1 MVEKEK
7 IYLIEARCPSLD
19 VDSKEFDNFI
29 TSNEDFKKFCQ
40 EVFDLEDADPFD
52 PVFLRYVKKF
62 EKVTVCKEKVFEE
75 RDIQGIQKV
84 VATKK
89 GKVKVGYTRVREN
102 RIYIENNGVYLRGYK
117 VFWADLCLVGAMNFV
132 PLDKSLGN
140 GNIEILQWNKRK
152 STKGIRFI
160 HNKVQSIMYVV
171 DMEFSSLEE
180 MQKDIEN
187 PKDLNLTS
195 LIEPLL

>member
-7 IYLIEARCPSLD
+7 LYLIEARCPSLD

-40 EVFDLEDADPFD
+40 EVFDLEDADLFD
-52 PVFLRYVKKF
+52 PVFLRYIKRFERVSVCM
-62 EKVTVCKEKVFEE
+62 EKVLED

-84 VATKK
+84 VETKK

-102 RIYIENNGVYLRGYK
+102 RIYIENKGVYLRGYK
-117 VFWADLCLVGAMNFV
+117 VFWADLCLVGAMDFV

-180 MQKDIEN
+180 MQKDIAN

>member
-1 MVEKEK
+1 MEEKQK
-7 IYLIEARCPSLD
+7 LYLIEARCPSLD

-29 TSNEDFKKFCQ
+29 TSNEDFQKFCQ

-52 PVFLRYVKKF
+52 PVFLRYIKRF
-62 EKVTVCKEKVFEE
+62 ERVSVCMEKVFED
-75 RDIQGIQKV
+75 RNIQGIQKV
-84 VATKK
+84 VETRK

-117 VFWADLCLVGAMNFV
+117 VFWADLCLVGAMDFV

-140 GNIEILQWNKRK
+140 GNIEIIQWNRRK

-180 MQKDIEN
+180 MQKDIDN